1 MITRGTLIGPMCS
14 PIMGSWLNLQYE
26 AWVSFYGGPLIR
38 EWLVTPIALVPLLHA
53 CLYLAFQVIITV
65 RQVHS
70 WVRLLKFPTS
80 SCIAP
85 SSTMKASHWG
95 GSFLI
100 CTNLIVPCSVT
111 NLCSA
116 FSNRVLLSSS
126 GGQPR
131 AMAISCILGMSPE
144 PYDLLYYNIYSL
156 YCSSVELNALY
167 LQHMYFKFRKDILA

>member
-1 MITRGTLIGPMCS
+1 MLPSHGFMAKFTVRGMSFLL
-14 PIMGSWLNLQYE
+14 WWALN
-26 AWVSFYGGPLIR
+26 LIR
-38 EWLVTPIALVPLLHA
+38 EWLVTPIALVPLLQA
-53 CLYLAFQVIITV
+53 CLYLAFQAIITV

-70 WVRLLKFPTS
+70 WVRLLIFPTS
-80 SCIAP
+80 SWMAL

-116 FSNRVLLSSS
+116 FSTRVLLSSS

-144 PYDLLYYNIYSL
+144 PYDLLYHI
-156 YCSSVELNALY
+156 
-167 LQHMYFKFRKDILA
+167 FILFIVAV